1 LRWLSATMT
10 LSVAGS
16 NSTAVEKQKRHCGSR
31 LFTLRRALAM
41 SGLASTVC
49 APHFDNTWASSSI
62 SFWELAQNDFRVR
75 EVREYNRKASVI
87 DDRG

>member
-1 LRWLSATMT
+1 MT

-49 APHFDNTWASSSI
+49 APFRQYLGIIKHKL
-62 SFWELAQNDFRVR
+62 WELAQKDFRVR
-75 EVREYNRKASVI
+75 EVREYNRQASVI

>member
-1 LRWLSATMT
+1 MT

-16 NSTAVEKQKRHCGSR
+16 NSTAVEKQKRHCGSG

-41 SGLASTVC
+41 SGVGVDSLR
-49 APHFDNTWASSSI
+49 APFRQYLGIIKHKL
-62 SFWELAQNDFRVR
+62 WELAQNDFRMR
-75 EVREYNRKASVI
+75 EVREYNRQASVI